1 MNSDQTLTTEQR
13 LTRLEDYE
21 KIKVLI
27 TGFARGADANCDP
40 KLLRPLFTDDAVF
53 DVGQFGRLEGGDN
66 IVEQMHSNVDVGF
79 NSTLHFL
86 VSPTIDMQED
96 LKSAKCFYYL
106 WETASHTTQ
115 AGQDVAY
122 WIGGWYDADV
132 VKDAYGTW
140 RFKHLALNL
149 KLLSPNTDGWRPLPS
164 SFEELG

>member
-1 MNSDQTLTTEQR
+1 MNSEQQLSTEQR

-53 DVGQFGRLEGGDN
+53 DVGQFGRLEGGDH

-86 VSPTIDMQED
+86 VSPSIEMQAN
-96 LKSAKCFYYL
+96 LTSAKCFYYL
-106 WETASHTTQ
+106 WETASHKTQ
-115 AGQDVAY
+115 NGKDVAY
-122 WIGGWYDADV
+122 WIGGWYNADV
-132 VKDAYGTW
+132 EKDANSIW
-140 RFKHLALNL
+140 RFKYLSLSL
-149 KLLSPNTDGWRPLPS
+149 KLLSPNSDGWQSLPD

>member
-27 TGFARGADANCDP
+27 AGFARGADANCDP
-40 KLLRPLFTDDAVF
+40 ELLRPLFTDDAVF
-53 DVGQFGRLEGGDN
+53 DVGQFGRLEGGDH

-86 VSPTIDMQED
+86 VSPTIDMHVD
-96 LKSAKCFYYL
+96 LLSAKCFYYL

-132 VKDAYGTW
+132 VKDEHGSW
-140 RFKHLALNL
+140 RFKHLALSL
-149 KLLSPNTDGWRPLPS
+149 KLLSPNTDGWEPLPS